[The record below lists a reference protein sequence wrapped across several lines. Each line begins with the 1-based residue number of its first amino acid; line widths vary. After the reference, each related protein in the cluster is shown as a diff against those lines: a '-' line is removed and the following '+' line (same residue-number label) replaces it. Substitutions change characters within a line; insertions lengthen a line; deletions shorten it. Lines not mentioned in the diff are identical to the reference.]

1 MMTHKS
7 EYRTVQ
13 GDGTSLH
20 YRLTSE
26 EWLRACRELKPSE
39 KDVLYYLRT
48 LDPFGDRAIE
58 IKVREMSR
66 NLGVSPSTVSRAL
79 KSLDA
84 KGWIDLEIMSAKVTL
99 HSNQAVEKVLP
110 QRNTVASGQ
119 HLPEIPV
126 EKVLRQD
133 NTVAPTQRSLRQ
145 DNTCCVG
152 ATLEGQTTLP
162 VENVQPIQEKG
173 FGDFEFSTECTRSV
187 LKQTNK
193 QTGSEANLPVEINRE
208 GFGTLVAQIEESG
221 IPVNAALAATLM
233 SLHTTDPEGAATRVR
248 NALSSLREQ
257 DNVRNPQAFLNAAL
271 KRGFTGNQAKQ
282 QKRLQNSKQIQQETN
297 VPPVRDL
304 SAVLVAIGIECERLG
319 LNRDEAVQRLSE
331 AYGWEPKQFADLDGD
346 DMELLLAAMVS
357 WN

>member
-1 MMTHKS
+1 MTQKS

-58 IKVREMSR
+58 IKVREMAR
-66 NLGVSPSTVSRAL
+66 QLGTSPSTVSRAL

-99 HSNQAVEKVLP
+99 HTNHAVEKVLP
-110 QRNTVASGQ
+110 QCNTVASEQ
-119 HLPEIPV
+119 HLPEISV
-126 EKVLRQD
+126 EKVLRQN
-133 NTVAPTQRSLRQ
+133 NTVAPAQRSLRQ
-145 DNTCCVG
+145 DNTCCMG
-152 ATLEGQTTLP
+152 ATLEGQIGLP
-162 VENVQPIQEKG
+162 VESLNANHKEA
-173 FGDFEFSTECTRSV
+173 FGDSEFSTGCTRSV

-193 QTGSEANLPVEINRE
+193 QTGSKANLPVEINKE
-208 GFGTLVAQIEESG
+208 QIGTLVTQIEESG
-221 IPVNAALAATLM
+221 VSANAALAATLI
-233 SLHTTDPEGAATRVR
+233 SLHTTDPEGTVMRVR

-271 KRGFTGNQAKQ
+271 KRSFTANQAKQ
-282 QKRLQNSKQIQQETN
+282 TKRLQNKKQNIEQTN

-304 SAVLVAIGIECERLG
+304 SAVLVQIGVECERLR
-319 LNRDEAVQRLSE
+319 LNRDEAVKRLSE
-331 AYGWEPKQFADLDGD
+331 AHGWEPKQFADLDGD
-346 DMELLLAAMVS
+346 DMELLLAAMTG
-357 WN
+357 WR